1 MKQTENENNK
11 ENWPVCPECIGLTG
25 SIKRNWM
32 ENHAD
37 YIVSTYETMGLE
49 YTCHYFISKSD
60 TILSFLKRH
69 DLGDKKLIRQDE
81 ITRNRVYVVDEKVN
95 EVIRELNRKDISI
108 TELQNRGYSLLDI
121 MKAWHMKQAQLNEI
135 MVGALDNIMSNFTEH
150 IDSRTSREVNP
161 TLENLGHKETKQI
174 NVGPTSNTEVDRLFI
189 SSNKRTGKLH
199 TSRSGKTHGTLR
211 ERYQNAKRRY
221 RSV

>member
-1 MKQTENENNK
+1 MSNK

-37 YIVSTYETMGLE
+37 FIVSTYETMGLE

-60 TILSFLKRH
+60 TILRFLKRH
-69 DLGDKKLIRQDE
+69 DLSDKKLIRQDE

-95 EVIRELNRKDISI
+95 EVIREMNRQDISI

-121 MKAWHMKQAQLNEI
+121 MKAWHMKQAQLNNI
-135 MVGALDNIMSNFTEH
+135 MVGALDNIMSNFTERISSADTH
-150 IDSRTSREVNP
+150 KVDP
-161 TLENLGHKETKQI
+161 TPLITEQNSIKRIKA
-174 NVGPTSNTEVDRLFI
+174 GPTSQVGRPFVSN
-189 SSNKRTGKLH
+189 NKRTGKQQLPGP
-199 TSRSGKTHGTLR
+199 GKTHGTLR
-211 ERYQNAKRRY
+211 ERYQNAKKRY
-221 RSV
+221 RRV